1 MSAYWVLLRSR
12 ALGAEVKREELSMP
26 YHWVE
31 VLAALAAAGLFVYL
45 GYALLRPE
53 QF

>member
-1 MSAYWVLLRSR
+1 MASSAHIE
-12 ALGAEVKREELSMP
+12 ALMALEEMDMR

-31 VLAALAAAGLFVYL
+31 VLAVLAAGGLFVYL

-53 QF
+53 KF

>member
-1 MSAYWVLLRSR
+1 MGL
-12 ALGAEVKREELSMP
+12 EEMDMP

-31 VLAALAAAGLFVYL
+31 VLAVLAAGGLFVYL

-53 QF
+53 KF

>member
-1 MSAYWVLLRSR
+1 
-12 ALGAEVKREELSMP
+12 MP

-31 VLAALAAAGLFVYL
+31 VLAALAVIGLFAYL

-53 QF
+53 KF